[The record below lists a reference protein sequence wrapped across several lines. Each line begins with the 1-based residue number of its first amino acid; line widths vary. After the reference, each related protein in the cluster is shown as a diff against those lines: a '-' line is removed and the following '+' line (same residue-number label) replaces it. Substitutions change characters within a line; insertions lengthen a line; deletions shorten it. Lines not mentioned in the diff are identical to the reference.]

1 MKKPFS
7 AWNRPDMLDIEPVQG
22 AGLLERYST
31 RYSDW
36 ELRLALRLNQANHR
50 ALISRFFGLVSRLGD
65 GLFWYSLMSAL
76 LLYDGVAALRPVLTM
91 IAAGITCTLIYK
103 WVKARTSRPRPCQRV
118 PAIRLTTLPLDRF
131 SFPSG
136 HTLHAVCF
144 TLVAC
149 AAYPGMTPAL
159 VPFAVL
165 VAASR
170 LILGLHWISDVIAGA
185 VIGGVVALAFVQA
198 AGLAG

>member
-1 MKKPFS
+1 MTP
-7 AWNRPDMLDIEPVQG
+7 PDMLELHAAHG
-22 AGLLERYST
+22 GLLGRYA
-31 RYSDW
+31 DW

-50 ALISRFFGLVSRLGD
+50 HGISRLFGLISRLGD
-65 GLFWYSLMSAL
+65 GLFWYALMAAM
-76 LLYDGVAALRPVLTM
+76 LLYDGTTALRPVLLM
-91 IAAGITCTLIYK
+91 IGAGLSCTLFYK
-103 WVKARTSRPRPCQRV
+103 WLKARTSRPRPCQKA

-149 AAYPGMTPAL
+149 AHYPAL
-159 VPFAVL
+159 TPLLAPFAVL

-170 LILGLHWISDVIAGA
+170 LILGLHWLSDVIAGA
-185 VIGGVVALAFVQA
+185 GIGGLMACVFLLA
-198 AGLAG
+198 AGTPP

>member
-7 AWNRPDMLDIEPVQG
+7 AWNRPDPPMPDLMDVEPAGGML
-22 AGLLERYST
+22 ARYSN
-31 RYSDW
+31 W

-50 ALISRFFGLVSRLGD
+50 VLISRFFGLVSRLGD
-65 GLFWYSLMSAL
+65 GLFWYGLMAAL
-76 LLYDGVAALRPVLTM
+76 LLYDGTAALRPVLTM
-91 IAAGITCTLIYK
+91 IAAGIACTLLYK
-103 WVKARTSRPRPCQRV
+103 WLKARTSRPRPCQKA

-144 TLVAC
+144 TLVTSVH
-149 AAYPGMTPAL
+149 YPGLTPVLA
-159 VPFAVL
+159 PFALL

-170 LILGLHWISDVIAGA
+170 LILGLHWISDVIVGAG
-185 VIGGVVALAFVQA
+185 IGASVAWCFIQA
-198 AGLAG
+198 AGLTV

>member
-7 AWNRPDMLDIEPVQG
+7 AWNRPDPPMPDLMDVEPAGGML
-22 AGLLERYST
+22 ARYSN
-31 RYSDW
+31 W

-50 ALISRFFGLVSRLGD
+50 VLISRFFGLVSRLGD
-65 GLFWYSLMSAL
+65 GLFWYGLMAAL
-76 LLYDGVAALRPVLTM
+76 LLYDGAAALRPVLTM
-91 IAAGITCTLIYK
+91 IAAGIACTLLYK
-103 WVKARTSRPRPCQRV
+103 WLKARTSRPRPCQKA

-144 TLVAC
+144 TLVAS
-149 AAYPGMTPAL
+149 ANYPGLTPVLA
-159 VPFAVL
+159 PFAVL

-170 LILGLHWISDVIAGA
+170 LILGLHWISDVIVGAG
-185 VIGGVVALAFVQA
+185 IGGSVAWTFIQA
-198 AGLAG
+198 AGLTG